1 MLLVVVSRSRDV
13 IYKVNQKDLMDFKYI
28 EDLKVS
34 FGYRGLIP
42 GLTVSSIISTNRFG
56 MTWNVVTER
65 SLKVMLSVQKVT
77 NT

>member
-1 MLLVVVSRSRDV
+1 MLLVVISRCRDA

-42 GLTVSSIISTNRFG
+42 GLTVSSVISTRPESFLARNDPERRNR
-56 MTWNVVTER
+56 N
-65 SLKVMLSVQKVT
+65 KA
-77 NT
+77 